1 MNKKLVFVAP
11 QLGMGS
17 GKGSRIFSKTG
28 WLGARIIQVE
38 MNREGRG
45 KNKSPFEGYNK
56 NFSESSNVALSCKS
70 RHCISCKLTF
80 K

>member
-17 GKGSRIFSKTG
+17 GRGSRIFSKTG

-45 KNKSPFEGYNK
+45 KNKSLLKGTIKILVSLQMLHYLVK
-56 NFSESSNVALSCKS
+56 VGIVSVAN
-70 RHCISCKLTF
+70 
-80 K
+80 